1 MAEELR
7 KEQKGYKIWKHP
19 LRGETAVS
27 YMGEFYPPSGQVCF
41 FPRDL
46 QLLGLG
52 PGRYS
57 VLAPPTWPYEK
68 LLARWQT
75 VVVKND

>member
-19 LRGETAVS
+19 VRGEQFIS
-27 YMGEFYPPSGQVCF
+27 YQGEFYPPAGQFFF

-46 QLLGLG
+46 QDLGLG

-57 VLAPPTWPYEK
+57 ILAPETGPYRK
-68 LLARWQT
+68 LFKRWQA
-75 VVVKND
+75 VVVPA